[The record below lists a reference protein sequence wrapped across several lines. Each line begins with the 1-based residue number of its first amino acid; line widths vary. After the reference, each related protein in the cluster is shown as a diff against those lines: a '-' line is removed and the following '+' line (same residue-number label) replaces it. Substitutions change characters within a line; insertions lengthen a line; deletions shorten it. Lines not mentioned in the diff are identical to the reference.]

1 MRITISVCVLASILA
16 ISSVSF
22 SCSSSGTESLMWDAE
37 HIGRSV
43 DQKPFVPTILNSN
56 FGKGLNRISIGM
68 FNEGK
73 PIGGLEI
80 DARIFQL
87 NKNPESNPS
96 DAILIDQ
103 QSFTAI
109 SLIPVGAHS
118 HSNENN
124 HSHEHDGQEVTVYI
138 AHVNFDNTG
147 RWGLALDVI
156 DKENDQTYQDLQ
168 LSLFVQERT
177 SEPQLGE
184 IPPASIQA
192 LVSDV
197 ADISAI
203 DSSLPPNPNL
213 HNITIKKAIELPQS
227 TLIAFVTPGF
237 CQTKFCAPTMEYVV
251 NPLYEKYGKKINFI
265 HIEPF
270 DLERA
275 RSGEGLFPTKTVTEW
290 KLLSEPF
297 IFLLNAKGEV
307 SAKFEGIM
315 SLEEV
320 EFELQKLVLD

>member
-1 MRITISVCVLASILA
+1 MRITISVCVFVSILA
-16 ISSVSF
+16 ISIVSF
-22 SCSSSGTESLMWDAE
+22 SCSSSETESLMWDAE

-43 DQKPFVPTILNSN
+43 DQKPFIPSVLNSN

-68 FNEGK
+68 FNKGR
-73 PIGGLEI
+73 PIGGLDIE
-80 DARIFQL
+80 ARIFQL
-87 NKNPESNPS
+87 GENPESNPS
-96 DAILIDQ
+96 GAVLIDQ
-103 QSFTAI
+103 KSFMPV
-109 SLIPVGAHS
+109 SLVPVGAHT
-118 HSNENN
+118 HSKEGE
-124 HSHEHDGQEVTVYI
+124 HSHEHDGQEVTVYV
-138 AHVNFDNTG
+138 AYVNFDNAG

-197 ADISAI
+197 ADISEI
-203 DSSLPPNPNL
+203 DSSLPPNPDL
-213 HNITIKKAIELPQS
+213 HNMTIKEAIESPKPALV
-227 TLIAFVTPGF
+227 AFVTPGF
-237 CQTKFCAPTMEYVV
+237 CQTKFCAPTMEYIV
-251 NPLYEKYGKKINFI
+251 NPLYEIYGNEINLV

-270 DLERA
+270 DLEKA
-275 RSGEGLFPTKTVTEW
+275 RSGEGLFPTKSVTEW

-297 IFLLNAKGEV
+297 IFILNSKGEV

-320 EFELQKLVLD
+320 ELELKKLMS